1 MPKNL
6 VQSIVFGV
14 LMVVVMVYFMICYNI
29 AMDMG
34 GLTPSVFILA
44 LGELPIMAAIA
55 FVLES
60 VALGKLAKILAFRI
74 VNPATDKP
82 MAIILAISAMTVCCM
97 CPVMSFIATLM
108 HSGTQSLFT
117 NWLQRRSLKVINTQ
131 KRIGTKSNAFFHFN
145 YYMISKFHFLILI
158 NHYSY

>member
-6 VQSIVFGV
+6 VQSVVFGV

-97 CPVMSFIATLM
+97 CPP
-108 HSGTQSLFT
+108 
-117 NWLQRRSLKVINTQ
+117 
-131 KRIGTKSNAFFHFN
+131 
-145 YYMISKFHFLILI
+145 
-158 NHYSY
+158 

>member
-6 VQSIVFGV
+6 VQSVVFGV

-60 VALGKLAKILAFRI
+60 VAWENLLRF
-74 VNPATDKP
+74 
-82 MAIILAISAMTVCCM
+82 
-97 CPVMSFIATLM
+97 
-108 HSGTQSLFT
+108 
-117 NWLQRRSLKVINTQ
+117 
-131 KRIGTKSNAFFHFN
+131 
-145 YYMISKFHFLILI
+145 
-158 NHYSY
+158 

>member
-6 VQSIVFGV
+6 VQSVVFGV

-108 HSGTQSLFT
+108 QQWYTITFHKLVTKMVLQLCPCPLMADILCRSYCKICFRSY
-117 NWLQRRSLKVINTQ
+117 LQRT
-131 KRIGTKSNAFFHFN
+131 
-145 YYMISKFHFLILI
+145 
-158 NHYSY
+158 

>member
-60 VALGKLAKILAFRI
+60 VALGKLANILSFRI
-74 VNPATDKP
+74 VNPSTDKP

-117 NWLQRRSLKVINTQ
+117 NWLQKWFFNFTPALLWQIFFAGPIVRFVFGLIFREREGKVV
-131 KRIGTKSNAFFHFN
+131 AEEA
-145 YYMISKFHFLILI
+145 
-158 NHYSY
+158 